1 MSRSMARTPIPTWY
15 FVVVA
20 VRHGDRLLVIQERK
34 HGQLWYLPAGRV
46 EPGEDFFT
54 AAKRETF
61 EEAGILVTLDGV
73 IRVEHLPV
81 EKSHARLRVVFAAS
95 CDEDYEEL
103 GGIDSLQAR
112 WVTLAQLDSLSL
124 RGEEVRSLFEYLAA
138 GGTVFPLAVLGRE
151 GTPYSPR

>member
-1 MSRSMARTPIPTWY
+1 MARIPIPTWY

-20 VRHGDRLLVIQERK
+20 VRRDDRLLVIQERK

-61 EEAGILVTLDGV
+61 EEAGVHVTLDGV
-73 IRVEHLPV
+73 IRVEHLPM
-81 EKSHARLRVVFAAS
+81 EKGHARVRVVFAAS
-95 CDEDYEEL
+95 CDENCEEF
-103 GGIDSLQAR
+103 GGDDSLQAR
-112 WVTLAQLDSLSL
+112 WVTLAQLDALQL
-124 RGEEVRSLFEYLAA
+124 RGEEVRGLFEYLAA

-151 GTPYSPR
+151 GTPYSHR

>member
-1 MSRSMARTPIPTWY
+1 MARLPIPTWY

-20 VRHGDRLLVIQERK
+20 VRHGDRFLVIQERK

-61 EEAGILVTLDGV
+61 EEAGVHVTLEGV

-81 EKSHARLRVVFAAS
+81 KKSHARLRVVFAAS
-95 CDEDYEEL
+95 CDEDCEEL
-103 GGIDSLQAR
+103 GGTDSLQAR
-112 WVTLAQLDSLSL
+112 WVTLAQLDALKL
-124 RGEEVRSLFEYLAA
+124 RGQEVRSLCEYLAA

-151 GTPYSPR
+151 GAAYSHR